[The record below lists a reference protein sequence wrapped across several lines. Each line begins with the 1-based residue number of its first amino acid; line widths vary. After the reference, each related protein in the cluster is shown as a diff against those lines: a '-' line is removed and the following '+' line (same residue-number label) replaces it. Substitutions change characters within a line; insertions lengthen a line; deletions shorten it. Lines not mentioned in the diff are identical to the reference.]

1 MEAKKAHCTAIVLAA
16 GSGKRMNS
24 ATAKQYILL
33 EGKPIIWYS
42 LNAVEES
49 QVVEDCILVA
59 APDDI
64 EYVQEEIV
72 EKYGFQKVR
81 AVVPGGKER
90 YESVHNALQAIKD
103 RIPTSKYVFIH
114 DGARPFLTE
123 KILLDTYQ
131 AVVEYKACVAAMP
144 VKDTIKISDENGFIA
159 QTPNRNLVWAVQ
171 TPQVFERDLI
181 TDSYERLMNEIDK
194 LTKQGVAVTDD
205 TFVAQMYAKINVKLV
220 ETSYENI
227 KITTPEDLKIAAGFL
242 NK

>member
-1 MEAKKAHCTAIVLAA
+1 MEKAHCTAIVLAA

-49 QVVEDCILVA
+49 QVIDDCILVA
-59 APDDI
+59 SSDDI

-72 EKYGFQKVR
+72 EKYGLQKVK

-131 AVVEYKACVAAMP
+131 AVVEHKACVAAMP

-181 TDSYERLMNEIDK
+181 TDSYEKLMSEIEE

-205 TFVAQMYAKINVKLV
+205 TFVAQMYAKIDVKLI
-220 ETSYENI
+220 EASYENI

>member
-1 MEAKKAHCTAIVLAA
+1 MKKTHCTAIVLAA

-49 QVVEDCILVA
+49 QVIDDCILVA
-59 APDDI
+59 SPDDM

-72 EKYGFQKVR
+72 EKYGFKKIK
-81 AVVPGGKER
+81 ALVPGGRER
-90 YESVHNALQAIKD
+90 YESVHNALQAMKD
-103 RIPTSKYVFIH
+103 LMPMSEYVFIQ

-131 AVVEYKACVAAMP
+131 AVVEHKACVAAMP

-171 TPQVFERDLI
+171 TPQVFERNLI
-181 TDSYERLMNEIDK
+181 TDSYEKLMSEIEE

-205 TFVAQMYAKINVKLV
+205 TFVAQKYANANVKLV
-220 ETSYENI
+220 EASYENI
-227 KITTPEDLKIAAGFL
+227 KITTPEDMKIAKEFL

>member
-1 MEAKKAHCTAIVLAA
+1 MEKAHCTAIVLAA

-131 AVVEYKACVAAMP
+131 AVVEHKACVAAMP
-144 VKDTIKISDENGFIA
+144 VKDTIKISNEDGFIA

-205 TFVAQMYAKINVKLV
+205 TFVAQMYAKIDVKLV
-220 ETSYENI
+220 EASYENI